1 MKNKYSPE
9 EEAAYR
15 RGFLLGLDVMAEDI
29 AERLKNRAGLVPP
42 SLKLRKSAMR
52 CTRHGGYGFTSD
64 CTACK
69 KENEDAPE
77 NQRTT

>member
-1 MKNKYSPE
+1 MSKYSPE

-42 SLKLRKSAMR
+42 SLK
-52 CTRHGGYGFTSD
+52 T
-64 CTACK
+64 
-69 KENEDAPE
+69 ENPSLKTEGTDHATE
-77 NQRTT
+77 NPRTT